1 MNASMQV
8 SAIIPAFNEAKTI
21 VTTCRSLQ
29 AIPEIHEIIVV
40 DDGSQDDTADLARA
54 TGATVF
60 SLVENCG
67 KGQALEVGCAAST
80 GDVLLL
86 LDADLEE
93 TAVEA
98 RALLKPLLTGEAAMS
113 VAVLPLEGKGG
124 FGLVQGLSRWA
135 IERSG
140 GSVLTQPLSGQRALK
155 RTLWHELGG
164 FGGGFGVET
173 TMGMGINRLGYRL
186 VEVPVNMRHRRTVR
200 NWRGMIHRGRQ
211 FSHVLL
217 AILRHWRWLF

>member
-1 MNASMQV
+1 MQV

-21 VTTCRSLQ
+21 ASTCRSLQ
-29 AIPEIHEIIVV
+29 SVPEIHEIIVV
-40 DDGSQDDTADLARA
+40 DDGSQDGTADVARA
-54 TGATVF
+54 EGATVF

-67 KGQALEVGCAAST
+67 KGQALQVGCAASI
-80 GDVLLL
+80 GDILLL

-93 TAVEA
+93 TAAEA
-98 RALLKPLLTGEAAMS
+98 RALLEPILRGEAAMS

-135 IERSG
+135 IKRSG
-140 GSVLTQPLSGQRALK
+140 GIAPTQPLSGQRALK

-173 TMGMGINRLGYRL
+173 VMGMGIHRLGYRL

-200 NWRGMIHRGRQ
+200 NWRGMVHRGRQ
-211 FSHVLL
+211 LSHVLL
-217 AILRHWRWLF
+217 AILRHWRWLL